1 MIYPAKIFFIVFSC
15 AAATVA
21 AETLYKS
28 VDDKGEVTF
37 SDTPPENAAR
47 VQEIQVQ
54 PAPTE
59 QQQRESMETER
70 RIKQQANELGAAN
83 ASRAEERAAQA
94 PQEIPEP
101 VEPVE
106 SYNRVYNND
115 PRNNNPSTSPGRP
128 AQLPANRPV
137 TRPAPGGPGLGGGG
151 RGR

>member
-37 SDTPPENAAR
+37 SDNPPENAKQ
-47 VQEIQVQ
+47 VEQIQVQ

-59 QQQRESMETER
+59 QQQRESMDREK
-70 RIKQQANELGAAN
+70 RINEQANELGDAS
-83 ASRAEERAAQA
+83 ASRAKERAAQT
-94 PQEIPEP
+94 PQEVPET

-106 SYNRVYNND
+106 SYNRGYNYNQGN
-115 PRNNNPSTSPGRP
+115 RNPST
-128 AQLPANRPV
+128 PV
-137 TRPAPGGPGLGGGG
+137 RPAPGRPVQLPATRPAARPAPGKA
-151 RGR
+151 R

>member
-59 QQQRESMETER
+59 QQQRESMETEK

-83 ASRAEERAAQA
+83 ASRAKERAAQA

-106 SYNRVYNND
+106 SYNRAY
-115 PRNNNPSTSPGRP
+115 NNPSTSPGRP
-128 AQLPANRPV
+128 VQLPANRPV
-137 TRPAPGGPGLGGGG
+137 TRPAPGGGPGLGGG